1 MHQDLQ
7 VTFFGTP
14 ITHPDV
20 KQLLLN
26 CHLNDFFWG
35 TGFRPPYFFEYTDNG
50 KHGTW
55 AIKGNCTCPK
65 EAISGLCPAD
75 RPGVRVILKVNNEH
89 GHEQVKEPQLSQ
101 ALTLMPL
108 GTTFRRGD
116 YILRVLKRDITVK
129 SNCFAELQVTV
140 GYI

>member
-1 MHQDLQ
+1 MHQDLE
-7 VTFFGTP
+7 VTFFGTL

-50 KHGTW
+50 KQGTW

-65 EAISGLCPAD
+65 EALNPMCPAD
-75 RPGVRVILKVNNEH
+75 KPGVKVLLQVNNEH
-89 GHEQVKEPQLSQ
+89 RPERVNEPQLRY
-101 ALTLMPL
+101 ALMQMPL
-108 GTTFRRGD
+108 GTTFRRGS
-116 YILRVLKRDITVK
+116 YIVRVLKRDITVK
-129 SNCFAELQVTV
+129 SGCFAELQVTV